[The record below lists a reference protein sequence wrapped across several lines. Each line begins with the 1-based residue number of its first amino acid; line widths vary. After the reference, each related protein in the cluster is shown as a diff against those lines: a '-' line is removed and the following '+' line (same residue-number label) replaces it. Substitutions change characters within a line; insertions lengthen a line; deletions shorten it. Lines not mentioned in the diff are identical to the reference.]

1 MIGQTC
7 FSVSQ
12 SLAKDIGCEDEF
24 ARRDGADVLVADD
37 EGEPVEDDQ
46 RHEEAR
52 DGHAEKGD
60 GRGDPVA
67 QPVLI
72 DRADDAEADAD
83 QRRQQMAGGGDR
95 ERPPEPLGEQVGDRL
110 VVDEG
115 RAEIAVQHHAA

>member
-1 MIGQTC
+1 M
-7 FSVSQ
+7 
-12 SLAKDIGCEDEF
+12 
-24 ARRDGADVLVADD
+24 LVADD

-52 DGHAEKGD
+52 DRHAEEGD
-60 GRGDPVA
+60 GRGDAVA
-67 QPVLI
+67 PAVLV

-95 ERPPEPLGEQVGDRL
+95 QRPPEALVEQVADRL